1 MDFNGVTG
9 EGYGTGY
16 GADGILPMGLGMNLM
31 MNEAAMQGYAGLS
44 ESEKEHLIMR
54 CRDARS
60 KGEMQKIVDDL
71 APGTDVQAIMNEEKD
86 NRFF

>member
-1 MDFNGVTG
+1 MDFNGVSG

-16 GADGILPMGLGMNLM
+16 GAGDISVGFGMNLLR
-31 MNEAAMQGYAGLS
+31 NEAAMQGYAGLT
-44 ESEKEHLIMR
+44 EAEKEHLIMK

-71 APGTDVQAIMNEEKD
+71 APGTDVQAIVDEERGD
-86 NRFF
+86 RIF